1 MILIQGVYKMIS
13 EEIREKLNQYG
24 QAHILRFYDELNK
37 EEKEILEKQIE
48 TINFEMIGNLYR
60 QIRQQQEE
68 SSVRIEPIP
77 CTVETTWTEEQRK
90 KYYNTGTEILKE
102 GKYAAVTMAG
112 GQGTQPW
119 T

>member
-1 MILIQGVYKMIS
+1 
-13 EEIREKLNQYG
+13 
-24 QAHILRFYDELNK
+24 
-37 EEKEILEKQIE
+37 
-48 TINFEMIGNLYR
+48 MIGNLYR

-112 GQGTQPW
+112 GQGTRLGHNGPKGTFQIQVPGKQSLYLKFNAGD
-119 T
+119 